1 VLSVT
6 GVTYDSTT
14 DDWVQS
20 IHASTSQLQVE
31 CNNIVLNNNMSRKS
45 STSDSKKIKSQKNK
59 TKAKKKLPRLQ
70 RAAAIVFDGAA
81 RVEHLQGFSQ
91 RKQARRQYG
100 HAQQKVKD
108 RQQKLERRAAI
119 RAAER
124 EQIEQAEAVKG
135 PLLEV
140 NPRKRGDEEVTQ
152 QVLFDGVETEQQWGG
167 HVVVVTSTHIPG
179 DSDDEEGTSDKP
191 VHKNTDTEQLYAG
204 NIQKYLKVAS
214 GKVSSSK
221 QSKPQKRRGQHGAT
235 HMKGVKNAGD
245 LKVAQKML
253 QRSTQKKAA
262 APQRKGGQR

>member
-1 VLSVT
+1 MSKK
-6 GVTYDSTT
+6 GN
-14 DDWVQS
+14 
-20 IHASTSQLQVE
+20 TSE
-31 CNNIVLNNNMSRKS
+31 SRKN
-45 STSDSKKIKSQKNK
+45 KSQKKKTTTNK
-59 TKAKKKLPRLQ
+59 KFPRLQ

-81 RVEHLQGFSQ
+81 RIEHLQGFSQ

-135 PLLEV
+135 PLLKV
-140 NPRKRGDEEVTQ
+140 NPSKRVEEETTL
-152 QVLFDGVETEQQWGG
+152 QVLFDGAETEQQWGG

-179 DSDDEEGTSDKP
+179 DSDDEEATSDKP
-191 VHKNTDTEQLYAG
+191 VQKNTDAEQLYAG
-204 NIQKYLKVAS
+204 NIQRYLKHAS

-221 QSKPQKRRGQHGAT
+221 QSKSQKRRGQHGAT

-262 APQRKGGQR
+262 APQRKGGRR